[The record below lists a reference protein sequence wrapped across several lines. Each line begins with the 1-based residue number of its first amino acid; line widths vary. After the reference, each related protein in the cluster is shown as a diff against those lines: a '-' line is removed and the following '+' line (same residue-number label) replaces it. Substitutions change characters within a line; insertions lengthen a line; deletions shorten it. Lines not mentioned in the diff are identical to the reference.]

1 MTRRTIAAT
10 VRSIEF
16 RIRADWDNPG
26 CPVEIESEDG
36 FGWHDTGD
44 TVGDWTP
51 ADLDAPRLDGRGFS
65 STAAAAAIAGVV
77 QSCFDHPRWMS
88 LSDRDVIAAAT
99 VED

>member
-1 MTRRTIAAT
+1 M
-10 VRSIEF
+10 
-16 RIRADWDNPG
+16 
-26 CPVEIESEDG
+26 
-36 FGWHDTGD
+36 
-44 TVGDWTP
+44 TP

-77 QSCFDHPRWMS
+77 QSCFDHPQWMS